1 MFICCPLRSDLLS
14 RGCGDGSMVRG
25 LVIVNPI
32 GQAFTWRRGGELSK
46 PANSR
51 FHASLL
57 VLVISLRVHLYPLLP
72 TLFLLSCYSWTVM
85 LRPYTHT
92 SRTSWTMTCDCVCV
106 YVVVELL
113 VHLCCLWS
121 LGLCCGPCVTVMDV
135 TSDLCGVLY
144 WNCTVSFL
152 MLCGLSVKAAL
163 VRVANQFQLVLTRP
177 NTLDMS

>member
-106 YVVVELL
+106 CRRRAARSFVLPVV
-113 VHLCCLWS
+113 S
-121 LGLCCGPCVTVMDV
+121 G
-135 TSDLCGVLY
+135 
-144 WNCTVSFL
+144 
-152 MLCGLSVKAAL
+152 
-163 VRVANQFQLVLTRP
+163 LVLWALCDRYGCYLWPMWSIVLELYCVILNVVWSVCEGSSGEGGQPVPT
-177 NTLDMS
+177 SSY